1 MSGLKPKDLDKSAA
15 KEWTPR
21 QVVHHLTDAE
31 AQSYARVRRLVAE
44 PLGSIIQGYAE
55 GLWSEN
61 EILGYEQLPIEN
73 SMAVFVAVRAASLD
87 IVCRLSLDDIERY
100 AKVVKVEGTPVLI
113 GSRLIP
119 TIHEITLDNLRK

>member
-1 MSGLKPKDLDKSAA
+1 MA
-15 KEWTPR
+15 
-21 QVVHHLTDAE
+21 HHLTDAE

-44 PLGSIIQGYAE
+44 PPGSIIQGYAE